1 MIDIQPPEHTPHT
14 WRDFFIHIATIVLGL
29 VIAIGLE
36 QSVEA
41 IHHRHQLAEARKELR
56 GEVAEN
62 IQITSEDLDKIHQLQ
77 AELNHDMALLLAHRD
92 TGKPLAGKLD
102 FTWYF
107 YVTRDAAWKTNQQT
121 GALNLMPH
129 PELEHYAF
137 TFGVCEGVVES
148 AERWNIEISIAK
160 AIANRYP
167 TGQLS
172 PQDTAELIT
181 AISDTQGKLAWT
193 ATLIGFARSGLNDHG
208 FEH

>member
-56 GEVAEN
+56 AEVAEN
-62 IQITSEDLDKIHQLQ
+62 VQITSEDIDDIHQLQ
-77 AELNHDMALLLAHRD
+77 AKLNNDMALLLTHRD
-92 TGKPLAGKLD
+92 TGKPLAGQLD
-102 FTWYF
+102 FTWDF
-107 YVTRDAAWKTNQQT
+107 LATRDAAWETNHQT
-121 GALNLMPH
+121 GALSLMPH

-137 TFGVCEGVVES
+137 VFSVYQAIMVS
-148 AERWNIEISIAK
+148 AGSWNTEISVAK
-160 AIANRYP
+160 AIASRYP

-193 ATLIGFARSGLNDHG
+193 AQLIGYVQESLSKRSFDN
-208 FEH
+208 